1 MISRLTGTL
10 AEVSEEAVLVDRDG
24 VGYEVLVPRY
34 ALPEL
39 AAARGRRVTLH
50 TLAFMEGNPNTG
62 NLIPRLVGF
71 PRPEEKLFF
80 SRFITV
86 KGMGIR
92 KVLKALAEPVAAVA
106 AAVEQGDA
114 KMLVRLPGIGAR
126 AAEQIIAELRGKLE
140 EFVIGAG
147 VGAAAEP
154 AWSPAQRDAL
164 EILAALGEKPTEAR
178 RWLERAVE
186 LRPEAAAAD
195 EWVKAAYRVKAG
207 AEG

>member
-1 MISRLTGTL
+1 M
-10 AEVSEEAVLVDRDG
+10 
-24 VGYEVLVPRY
+24 GYEVLVPRY

-92 KVLKALAEPVAAVA
+92 KVLKALGDKNNPDHWETWTSPVFTI
-106 AAVEQGDA
+106 D
-114 KMLVRLPGIGAR
+114 
-126 AAEQIIAELRGKLE
+126 
-140 EFVIGAG
+140 
-147 VGAAAEP
+147 
-154 AWSPAQRDAL
+154 
-164 EILAALGEKPTEAR
+164 
-178 RWLERAVE
+178 
-186 LRPEAAAAD
+186 RP
-195 EWVKAAYRVKAG
+195 
-207 AEG
+207 